1 MSWAPTVRV
10 SNDPKFYTNA
20 LRYATRAEALADS
33 ENLSMRWTA
42 VVAHDAEERPGEPV
56 NRRWE
61 PGLGSVLVVTDG
73 ALATPVEGPG
83 VNGEDE

>member
-10 SNDPKFYTNA
+10 ANDPKFYTNA
-20 LRYATRAEALADS
+20 LRYATREEALADAK
-33 ENLSMRWTA
+33 NLSQRWTA
-42 VVAHDAEERPGEPV
+42 VVAHGAEERADPV

-73 ALATPVEGPG
+73 LSARPVEGDS
-83 VNGEDE
+83 VNE